1 MGWLGSQSAASASS
15 FLRTPLHCFHGSC
28 LTHSHQGP
36 DFSHPH
42 LHLLQGLDSQG
53 KSLDEF
59 FKHLVRRVGSV
70 MFLFL
75 ASWHPWAPQ
84 APSAVIIKCH
94 CMPCPIPS
102 PFRKDRVLKMD
113 SSYLDVFFKSAFVVY
128 APVCTYRFMY
138 VDGGMCLTVV
148 PVFRQVPL
156 FLVVLVF
163 PRTGSPLSQAAP
175 PCRPNTSGVHLGTT
189 PHLTWLEGTQN
200 AALLHARQLCKCR
213 RAPPRPPRGG
223 GILQEGRACKQV
235 RI

>member
-1 MGWLGSQSAASASS
+1 MPLYALPHPQS
-15 FLRTPLHCFHGSC
+15 L
-28 LTHSHQGP
+28 
-36 DFSHPH
+36 
-42 LHLLQGLDSQG
+42 
-53 KSLDEF
+53 
-59 FKHLVRRVGSV
+59 
-70 MFLFL
+70 
-75 ASWHPWAPQ
+75 
-84 APSAVIIKCH
+84 
-94 CMPCPIPS
+94 S
-102 PFRKDRVLKMD
+102 PKDRVLKMD

-223 GILQEGRACKQV
+223 GNPTGGKSLQAGQNLDPGV
-235 RI
+235 RTEPPDGAPKGSQQPPWVG

>member
-1 MGWLGSQSAASASS
+1 MPLYALPHPQS
-15 FLRTPLHCFHGSC
+15 L
-28 LTHSHQGP
+28 
-36 DFSHPH
+36 
-42 LHLLQGLDSQG
+42 
-53 KSLDEF
+53 
-59 FKHLVRRVGSV
+59 
-70 MFLFL
+70 
-75 ASWHPWAPQ
+75 
-84 APSAVIIKCH
+84 
-94 CMPCPIPS
+94 S
-102 PFRKDRVLKMD
+102 PKDRVLKMD

-213 RAPPRPPRGG
+213 RAPPRAPGWGESYRREEPASRSEFRPRCEDRATRRSPQGVPATSVGG
-223 GILQEGRACKQV
+223 VSHPTFHLLCIPASAFLPVTLIKTHGNWA
-235 RI
+235 